1 MNTKSNKQ
9 SREAESLS
17 QRMERLAGGSAKRG
31 VRDAQDLV
39 YDAWEAADSDE
50 AFDLLTQAVEL
61 DPTNVDAWL
70 GLMRY
75 EPLDGKDEVVF
86 LRRLVALGEKNLGKK
101 VFREGKGIFWGLFET
116 RPYMRARSRLATCLK
131 AAGRLEE
138 SVAEHEGMLEL
149 CPNDNLGVRYGLMAL
164 YLALNNLDGAN
175 RLFREYDER
184 EHRAMFAW
192 AYVLERYLAGDTG
205 GATQAL
211 AAARKQNEHAEAYFA
226 ALRRLPKKM
235 PGSYA
240 MGSPEEAV
248 IAWDIL
254 KPAWK
259 KHPEVQA
266 WLIARRSAGD

>member
-149 CPNDNLGVRYGLMAL
+149 CP
-164 YLALNNLDGAN
+164 
-175 RLFREYDER
+175 
-184 EHRAMFAW
+184 
-192 AYVLERYLAGDTG
+192 GDD
-205 GATQAL
+205 
-211 AAARKQNEHAEAYFA
+211 
-226 ALRRLPKKM
+226 
-235 PGSYA
+235 PG
-240 MGSPEEAV
+240 
-248 IAWDIL
+248 
-254 KPAWK
+254 
-259 KHPEVQA
+259 
-266 WLIARRSAGD
+266 